1 MNATALSN
9 GGLTIG
15 KKRKDWLSTQIAFV
29 RHNVRLYMCVYVCV

>member
-15 KKRKDWLSTQIAFV
+15 KKRKEWFNTQIAFV
-29 RHNVRLYMCVYVCV
+29 RHNVRLCVCVCV